1 VTLFT
6 SVKKKPKQV
15 RQPLKTALVYLMLS
29 AFCILFDN
37 VYAIFGH
44 GVRSASMSLMFL
56 YPLLGGALVF
66 FLLRLFVPDA
76 DQVRHYRFSYNIYN
90 SGIAVLTV
98 RSLLDGIFEIA
109 GTSSD
114 YLAYFTLFGWIFA
127 AAGLITYLSSL
138 YRRSTAHGQR

>member
-1 VTLFT
+1 
-6 SVKKKPKQV
+6 
-15 RQPLKTALVYLMLS
+15 MLS
-29 AFCILFDN
+29 TFCILFDN

-66 FLLRLFVPDA
+66 FLLRLFISNA
-76 DQVRHYRFSYNIYN
+76 DQVRHYRFAYNIYN

-98 RSLLDGIFEIA
+98 HSLLDGIFEIA

-114 YLAYFTLFGWIFA
+114 YLAYFTVFGWTFA

-138 YRRSTAHGQR
+138 YRHSNVTQQR